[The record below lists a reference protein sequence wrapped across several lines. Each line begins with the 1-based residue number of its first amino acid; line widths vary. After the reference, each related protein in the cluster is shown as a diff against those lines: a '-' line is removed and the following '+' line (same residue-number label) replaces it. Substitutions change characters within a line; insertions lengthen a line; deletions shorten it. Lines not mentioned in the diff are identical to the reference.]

1 VVELDLSIPETMVS
15 QLRIVRV
22 EMLVIIRV
30 VAVVVV
36 RGVLMIA
43 ELFEADTEG
52 LVS

>member
-1 VVELDLSIPETMVS
+1 MVS

-36 RGVLMIA
+36 RGVLIA